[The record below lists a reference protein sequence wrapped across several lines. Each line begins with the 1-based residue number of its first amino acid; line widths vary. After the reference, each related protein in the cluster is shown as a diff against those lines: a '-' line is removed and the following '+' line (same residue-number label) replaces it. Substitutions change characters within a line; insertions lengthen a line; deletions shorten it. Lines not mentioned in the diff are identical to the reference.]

1 MLDIHQPL
9 MLFVLVVFLLLIYLL
24 NKIAYKP
31 LVEFMDRRDSSI
43 AKDLE
48 ASKNLSSNSDEL
60 YMKSNEVI
68 NEAKSEAAT
77 IRQKAIDEAKNIAQS
92 KLEVK
97 QNELESSYNKFL
109 DELGKEQREL
119 KNSILSQLPLFKE
132 SLKAKFSKL

>member
-1 MLDIHQPL
+1 MLDIHQSL

-31 LVEFMDRRDSSI
+31 LVDFMDRRDSSI
-43 AKDLE
+43 AKDFE

-68 NEAKSEAAT
+68 NEAKSEAAL

-92 KLEVK
+92 KLEAK

-109 DELGKEQREL
+109 DELGKEQQEL

>member
-1 MLDIHQPL
+1 
-9 MLFVLVVFLLLIYLL
+9 
-24 NKIAYKP
+24 
-31 LVEFMDRRDSSI
+31 MDRRDSSI

-60 YMKSNEVI
+60 YMKSNEII

-92 KLEVK
+92 KLEAK

>member
-1 MLDIHQPL
+1 MLDIHQLL

-119 KNSILSQLPLFKE
+119 KNSILSRLPLFKE